1 MFATEDRATDHR
13 ASLTGNT
20 RTLRLGKI
28 RRIGGCGLGRFPLPG
43 RCRPVLHLGGAVA
56 GAGVSLEVLQHDELP
71 ALLALVGPAATV
83 VLVLH
88 QAAHLHVSRA
98 ELAEGRPLGTLTLLN
113 IQTVKSRGRITSL
126 RDDSEKLS
134 NDRTQC

>member
-13 ASLTGNT
+13 VSLTGNT
-20 RTLRLGKI
+20 RARALRLGNI
-28 RRIGGCGLGRFPLPG
+28 RRIGGGRLGRFPLPG

-71 ALLALVGPAATV
+71 ALLTLVGPAAAV

-88 QAAHLHVSRA
+88 
-98 ELAEGRPLGTLTLLN
+98 
-113 IQTVKSRGRITSL
+113 
-126 RDDSEKLS
+126 
-134 NDRTQC
+134 